1 MKELNVS
8 VYREELVIYLRTVG
22 VASGLAHCTVIH
34 SGTPRSVASHLG
46 VFCLPMSHERDT
58 RLR

>member
-22 VASGLAHCTVIH
+22 VASVLAHCTVIH
-34 SGTPRSVASHLG
+34 SAYVGNQKFTTL
-46 VFCLPMSHERDT
+46 LIE
-58 RLR
+58 